1 MSDTESTEGTNQKG
15 ANKGEKKQQQLVHRH
30 KSMPTYYPFDN
41 KYVVDLEPG
50 SYMPRDLLNFSV
62 KTFWLRE
69 DDDLS
74 LRHEDAR
81 KGFTGT
87 FLRSRD
93 KFGCGIE
100 AGKSLNGQ
108 KREVNNLRTHID
120 NFFFFGQLRD
130 HLDVE
135 FEIDVVAPT
144 EDGSVKEGW
153 NGYTVLRGDW
163 CSLKVNIG
171 SGNRIFPLMTIAET
185 LVHEMAHAYLML
197 FSAWDCEKCD
207 KARLSTI
214 GLPGDGHGLIFQML
228 HRIMVTTIREWDDG
242 LKDLA
247 AKDCPGLQVSQSA
260 RALARQAYKALPS
273 AQKDAY
279 RKPRSLL
286 QAQRDLIRIT
296 DNDEVLVDLT
306 LRDRALR
313 AEEDIRVKKNR
324 VNEKDRRQME
334 LQRLEKAT
342 KQTGEEQR

>member
-1 MSDTESTEGTNQKG
+1 MSDAESNKSTNK
-15 ANKGEKKQQQLVHRH
+15 KGEKKEMTLAHRH
-30 KSMPTYYPFDN
+30 KSMPTYYPLDN
-41 KYVVDLEPG
+41 TYVVDLEPG
-50 SYMPRDLLNFSV
+50 SYMPRDLMNFSV

-81 KGFTGT
+81 KSFTRT
-87 FLRSRD
+87 FLQSRAKFDQEFEGD
-93 KFGCGIE
+93 KT
-100 AGKSLNGQ
+100 LNVHI
-108 KREVNNLRTHID
+108 RDVNNLRAHID

-130 HLDVE
+130 HVDVDLGM
-135 FEIDVVAPT
+135 DVVAPT

-153 NGYTVLRGDW
+153 NGYTVLRGDQ
-163 CSLKVNIG
+163 CHLKINIA
-171 SGNRIFPLMTIAET
+171 SKNQIFPLITIAET

-197 FSAWDCEKCD
+197 FSARNCEKCD

-214 GLPGDGHGLIFQML
+214 GLPGDGHGLVFQML

-273 AQKDAY
+273 AEKEAY

-286 QAQRDLIRIT
+286 QAQRHLIRIT
-296 DNDEVLVDLT
+296 DDEEVLVDLT

-313 AEEDIRVKKNR
+313 AEEDIRVRKSRAKGN
-324 VNEKDRRQME
+324 DRKQME

-342 KQTGEEQR
+342 KRTAEEQR

>member
-1 MSDTESTEGTNQKG
+1 MSDTESNKSTNKKVEK
-15 ANKGEKKQQQLVHRH
+15 KGEKKENLVHRH
-30 KSMPTYYPFDN
+30 KTMPTYYPFDN

-50 SYMPRDLLNFSV
+50 SYMPRDLINFSV

-81 KGFTGT
+81 KGFTGA
-87 FLRSRD
+87 FLQSRA
-93 KFGCGIE
+93 KFDQELQG
-100 AGKSLNGQ
+100 GKTLNAQ
-108 KREVNNLRTHID
+108 IRDVNNLRTHID

-130 HLDVE
+130 HLDVD
-135 FEIDVVAPT
+135 FGMDVVTPT

-153 NGYTVLRGDW
+153 NGYTVLRGDR
-163 CSLKVNIG
+163 CHLKVNIG
-171 SGNRIFPLMTIAET
+171 SKNQIFPLMTVAET

-197 FSAWDCEKCD
+197 FSARNCEKCD

-273 AQKDAY
+273 AEKDAY
-279 RKPRSLL
+279 RKQRSLL
-286 QAQRDLIRIT
+286 QTQRDLIRIT
-296 DNDEVLVDLT
+296 DDDEVLVDLN
-306 LRDRALR
+306 LRRRALQ
-313 AEEDIRVKKNR
+313 AEEDIRVRKSR
-324 VNEKDRRQME
+324 VKENDRKQME
-334 LQRLEKAT
+334 LQRREKAT
-342 KQTGEEQR
+342 KRTAEEQ

>member
-1 MSDTESTEGTNQKG
+1 MSDTESNKSTKKG
-15 ANKGEKKQQQLVHRH
+15 ENKGEKKEKKLAHRH

-50 SYMPRDLLNFSV
+50 SYMPRDLMNFSV
-62 KTFWLRE
+62 KAFWLRE

-87 FLRSRD
+87 FLQSRAKFDQELEGD
-93 KFGCGIE
+93 KT
-100 AGKSLNGQ
+100 LNAQ
-108 KREVNNLRTHID
+108 IRDVNNLRTHID

-130 HLDVE
+130 HLDVG
-135 FEIDVVAPT
+135 FGMDVVAPT

-153 NGYTVLRGDW
+153 NGYTVLRGDR
-163 CSLKVNIG
+163 CHLKVNIG
-171 SGNRIFPLMTIAET
+171 SKKQIFPLMAIAET

-197 FSAWDCEKCD
+197 FSARNCEKCD
-207 KARLSTI
+207 KARLGTI

-273 AQKDAY
+273 AEKGAY

-296 DNDEVLVDLT
+296 DDDEVLVDLT
-306 LRDRALR
+306 LRDRALK
-313 AEEDIRVKKNR
+313 AEEDMRVRKNR
-324 VNEKDRRQME
+324 VKENDRKQKE
-334 LQRLEKAT
+334 LQRLEK
-342 KQTGEEQR
+342 